1 MSKTGPARTIFEPE
15 HEEFRAFVREFLERE
30 VAPHHDRWEEQGR
43 VDKEFYAVAA
53 EKGIVGFWVPQ
64 EYGGLGIEDF
74 RYNVVIQE
82 ELGKLA
88 FSAPSIRLY
97 NDIIAPYLLN
107 LTNDEQKQRW
117 LPGQAKGTFT
127 FSLGLS
133 EPGAGS
139 DLAGART
146 SAVRDGDGWIVNGS
160 KIFITNGLNSDAT
173 IVFCKTNPDAGHR
186 GFSLLVVEDG
196 MEGFKRGRKLRKM
209 GMAGQDTA
217 ELFFEDVRVPAANL
231 LGEEG
236 QGFYYL
242 MMNLGVE
249 RLAIALAALS
259 QARQVFDDT
268 LDYVKTREAFKQPI
282 GTFQANKHVMA
293 TFATELDIA
302 QVYVDSLIVK
312 VLDGTL
318 SDIEASKAKWWVT
331 EVGKRVIDGCLQL
344 HGGYGYML
352 EYPVAKA
359 YIDYRYMTIGGGST
373 EIMKEMIGNDLG
385 LAWRKRG

>member
-1 MSKTGPARTIFEPE
+1 
-15 HEEFRAFVREFLERE
+15 
-30 VAPHHDRWEEQGR
+30 
-43 VDKEFYAVAA
+43 
-53 EKGIVGFWVPQ
+53 
-64 EYGGLGIEDF
+64 
-74 RYNVVIQE
+74 
-82 ELGKLA
+82 
-88 FSAPSIRLY
+88 
-97 NDIIAPYLLN
+97 
-107 LTNDEQKQRW
+107 
-117 LPGQAKGTFT
+117 
-127 FSLGLS
+127 
-133 EPGAGS
+133 
-139 DLAGART
+139 
-146 SAVRDGDGWIVNGS
+146 VRDGDDWIVNGS

-196 MEGFKRGRKLRKM
+196 MEGFKRGRKLKKI

-217 ELFFEDVRVPAANL
+217 ELFFEDVRVPTANL